1 MKIPVSLIVMALV
14 FFTGCSSSKPVTTAT
29 AEETKQAIVSDQWI
43 FVAQSVIPQGGRS
56 RMLTTRYEMRVGKDT
71 IIAYLPYFGRSF
83 SGAGAMTN
91 PNPLDFKSVDFSI
104 NREEKNK
111 GGWRIMVK
119 PKDINAIQSMLFE
132 LYENGSANLNV
143 TLTDRTPIFFN
154 GTVEPLR

>member
-1 MKIPVSLIVMALV
+1 MKIPVTLV
-14 FFTGCSSSKPVTTAT
+14 FIAFIFYYRLFIFKACNYSHT
-29 AEETKQAIVSDQWI
+29 EEKKQAIVSDQWI
-43 FVAQSVIPQGGRS
+43 FVAQSAIPQGGRS
-56 RMLTTRYEMRVGKDT
+56 RMLTTRYEMRVSKDT

-111 GGWRIMVK
+111 GGWRVTVK

-143 TLTDRTPIFFN
+143 TLTDRTPISFV
-154 GTVEPLR
+154 GTVEPVK

>member
-1 MKIPVSLIVMALV
+1 MKIPVTLV
-14 FFTGCSSSKPVTTAT
+14 FIAFIFYTGCSSSRPANTAST
-29 AEETKQAIVSDQWI
+29 EETKQAIVSDQWT
-43 FVAQSVIPQGGRS
+43 FVAQSAIPQGGRS
-56 RMLTTRYEMRVGKDT
+56 RMLTTRYEMRVSKDT

-111 GGWRIMVK
+111 GGWRVTVK
-119 PKDINAIQSMLFE
+119 PKDINSIQSMLFE

-143 TLTDRTPIFFN
+143 TLTDRTPISFV
-154 GTVEPLR
+154 GTVEPVK